1 MNKMKSIYESPQID
15 VEAVSVECGFAV
27 SGQYNKYGLQDIYGD
42 SVNDMSEGWE

>member
-1 MNKMKSIYESPQID
+1 MKSIYEAPQID
-15 VEAVSVECGFAV
+15 VEAVSVEGGFAV